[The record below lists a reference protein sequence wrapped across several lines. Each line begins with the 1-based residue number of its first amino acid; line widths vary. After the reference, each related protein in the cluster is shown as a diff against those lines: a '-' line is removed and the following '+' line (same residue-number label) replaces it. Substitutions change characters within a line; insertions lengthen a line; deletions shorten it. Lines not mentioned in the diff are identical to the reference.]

1 MKNIRVVISFLRPA
15 LVLAMVLCVQAL
27 TPTWLTAQRRAE
39 LTSIP
44 VRDIHFEALE
54 LGSLLRQFAREY
66 KIVVGF
72 ETLSLAKAKTLH
84 IDVQSG
90 SVADV
95 MDALVNTTP
104 GYAWHLDSNGAI
116 HVYSVGQR
124 LTLVDIKLDQFV
136 VNNQS
141 RRDVWEAF
149 DRAPEVKAWLTA
161 SECSRG
167 ELFQG
172 HEWKQNSN
180 KFSFNGSGET
190 IEHILDK
197 AAAASEVYF
206 WQVEQYHLNGQC
218 YVNIK
223 LW

>member
-1 MKNIRVVISFLRPA
+1 
-15 LVLAMVLCVQAL
+15 
-27 TPTWLTAQRRAE
+27 
-39 LTSIP
+39 
-44 VRDIHFEALE
+44 
-54 LGSLLRQFAREY
+54 
-66 KIVVGF
+66 
-72 ETLSLAKAKTLH
+72 
-84 IDVQSG
+84 
-90 SVADV
+90 
-95 MDALVNTTP
+95 
-104 GYAWHLDSNGAI
+104 
-116 HVYSVGQR
+116 VYSVGQR
-124 LTLVDIKLDQFV
+124 LTLVDVKLNQFV

-149 DRAPEVKAWLTA
+149 DRAPEVKAWLA
-161 SECSRG
+161 ENECSRG

-206 WQVEQYHLNGQC
+206 WQVAQYHLNGQC